1 MKPSSEP
8 LADELR
14 AIASA
19 RGIPIDEQWLPAIE
33 LHFRRLL
40 EAAAALDRSEMKSD
54 DLAPKFEP

>member
-8 LADELR
+8 LAEKLR
-14 AIASA
+14 ALAAA
-19 RGIPIDEQWLPAIE
+19 RGIPIDEQWLPAVE

-40 EAAAALDRSEMKSD
+40 DAAAVIDQSDMKSD

>member
-14 AIASA
+14 ALAAA
-19 RGIPIDEQWLPAIE
+19 RGIPIEDAWLPAVE

-40 EAAAALDRSEMKSD
+40 EAAAVLDRSEMSSD

>member
-8 LADELR
+8 LAGELR
-14 AIASA
+14 AIAAA
-19 RGIPIDEQWLPAIE
+19 RGIPIDEAWLPAVE

-40 EAAAALDRSEMKSD
+40 EAAAILDQSAMKSD